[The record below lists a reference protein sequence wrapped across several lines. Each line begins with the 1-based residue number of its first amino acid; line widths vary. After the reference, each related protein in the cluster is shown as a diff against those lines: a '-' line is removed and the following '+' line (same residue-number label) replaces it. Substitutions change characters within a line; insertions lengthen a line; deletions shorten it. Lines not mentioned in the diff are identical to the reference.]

1 MITYIER
8 DTDKIQLNR
17 NSNRKM
23 VKYSLLL
30 NTYYHD
36 QVSKLNE
43 SLDENVLTIIYQ
55 RNYIQIPI

>member
-1 MITYIER
+1 
-8 DTDKIQLNR
+8 
-17 NSNRKM
+17 M

-55 RNYIQIPI
+55 RNYIQIPIWAQPDVGHTSHSPFMKLS